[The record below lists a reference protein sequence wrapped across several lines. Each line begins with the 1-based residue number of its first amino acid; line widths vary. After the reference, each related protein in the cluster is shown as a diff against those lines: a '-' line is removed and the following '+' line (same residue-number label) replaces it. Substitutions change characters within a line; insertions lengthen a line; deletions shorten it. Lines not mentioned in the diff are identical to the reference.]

1 MQKRYLLGICRE
13 QQTDSEFL
21 ITDVYENPKVS
32 ENVIAF
38 YRPLTIDGEPDLI
51 LLDYEMPVCSGQQF
65 LEMIRAEVSTSMIP
79 VIFLTA
85 KGDKESV
92 KSVLALK
99 PAGYLLKTMAAEQIV
114 ESIDNFFEKNKAK
127 S

>member
-1 MQKRYLLGICRE
+1 
-13 QQTDSEFL
+13 
-21 ITDVYENPKVS
+21 
-32 ENVIAF
+32 
-38 YRPLTIDGEPDLI
+38 
-51 LLDYEMPVCSGQQF
+51 MPVCSGQQF

-114 ESIDNFFEKNKAK
+114 ESIDNFFEKTRPKADRN

>member
-1 MQKRYLLGICRE
+1 
-13 QQTDSEFL
+13 
-21 ITDVYENPKVS
+21 
-32 ENVIAF
+32 
-38 YRPLTIDGEPDLI
+38 
-51 LLDYEMPVCSGQQF
+51 MPVCSGQQF

-79 VIFLTA
+79 VIFLTV

>member
-1 MQKRYLLGICRE
+1 ML
-13 QQTDSEFL
+13 
-21 ITDVYENPKVS
+21 
-32 ENVIAF
+32 
-38 YRPLTIDGEPDLI
+38 
-51 LLDYEMPVCSGQQF
+51 VCSGQQF

-114 ESIDNFFEKNKAK
+114 ESIDNFFEKTRPKADRN

>member
-1 MQKRYLLGICRE
+1 M
-13 QQTDSEFL
+13 
-21 ITDVYENPKVS
+21 
-32 ENVIAF
+32 
-38 YRPLTIDGEPDLI
+38 
-51 LLDYEMPVCSGQQF
+51 DYEMPVCSGQQF